1 MGKSPG
7 PWVGNPFPTLRI
19 KPPTV
24 QKTVPTR
31 SQYVMMTFQTGSN
44 DLTLTK
50 MPIITVEHLS
60 KNFKVYK
67 RRTGFWGSLSSTVSR
82 KHDIIKA
89 VDNVNFT
96 LERGELV
103 GYIGAN
109 GAGKSTT
116 IKMLTGIL
124 VPTSGHID
132 VMGLTPYHRRKENAR
147 RIGVVF
153 GQRTQLWWDL
163 PVIDSFELL
172 KHIYEIPQNLYKQN
186 LEFFSELLQLQPFLS
201 TPVRK
206 LSLGQ
211 RMRCDLTAALLHN
224 PEILYLDEPTIGL
237 DVVAK
242 EQVRRFLRQVNSEHQ
257 VTVIL
262 TTHDLN
268 DVEKVCQRLIIIDS
282 GKIIYDGGI
291 DALKKR
297 YGKTRMLIVDLA
309 QTYPDIQLEG
319 VNLTRRDGNRIWL
332 AFDRDT
338 VSASEV
344 ITQLAARYEIQDLTI
359 SEPEIEEIVRR
370 IYESGT
376 C

>member
-1 MGKSPG
+1 
-7 PWVGNPFPTLRI
+7 
-19 KPPTV
+19 
-24 QKTVPTR
+24 
-31 SQYVMMTFQTGSN
+31 
-44 DLTLTK
+44 

-60 KNFKVYK
+60 KHFKVHK
-67 RRTGFWGSLSSTVSR
+67 RRTGFWGNLSNTVSR
-82 KHDIIKA
+82 QHDIIKA
-89 VDNVNFT
+89 VDDVNFT

-132 VMGLTPYHRRKENAR
+132 VMGLTPYRHRKENTR

-201 TPVRK
+201 TPVRS

-242 EQVRRFLRQVNSEHQ
+242 EQVRQFLRQVNAERQ

-268 DVEKVCQRLIIIDS
+268 DVEKVCQRLVIIDS

-297 YGKTRMLIVDLA
+297 YGKTRMLVVDLA
-309 QTYPDIQLEG
+309 QAYSDIQLEE
-319 VNLTRRDGNRIWL
+319 VDLTRRDGNRIWI

-338 VSASEV
+338 ISASEV
-344 ITQLAARYEIQDLTI
+344 IAQLTARYEIQDLTI

-370 IYESGT
+370 IYELGMH
-376 C
+376 

>member
-1 MGKSPG
+1 
-7 PWVGNPFPTLRI
+7 
-19 KPPTV
+19 
-24 QKTVPTR
+24 
-31 SQYVMMTFQTGSN
+31 
-44 DLTLTK
+44 

-60 KNFKVYK
+60 KHFKVYR
-67 RRTGFWGSLSSTVSR
+67 RRTGFWGNLSSTISR
-82 KHDIIKA
+82 KHDIIQA
-89 VDNVNFT
+89 VDDVNFS

-132 VMGLTPYHRRKENAR
+132 VMGLTPYRHRKENTR

-186 LEFFSELLQLQPFLS
+186 LEFFSELLQLHPFLS
-201 TPVRK
+201 TPVRR

-242 EQVRRFLRQVNSEHQ
+242 EQVRQFLRQVNAERQ

-268 DVEKVCQRLIIIDS
+268 DVEQVCQRLIIIDN

-291 DALKKR
+291 DDLKKR

-309 QTYPDIQLEG
+309 QAYSDIQLEG
-319 VNLTRRDGNRIWL
+319 VDLTRRDSNRIWL
-332 AFDRDT
+332 AFDRDAI
-338 VSASEV
+338 SASEV
-344 ITQLAARYEIQDLTI
+344 IAQLTARYEIQDLTI

-370 IYESGT
+370 IYELGVH
-376 C
+376 

>member
-1 MGKSPG
+1 
-7 PWVGNPFPTLRI
+7 
-19 KPPTV
+19 
-24 QKTVPTR
+24 
-31 SQYVMMTFQTGSN
+31 
-44 DLTLTK
+44 

-60 KNFKVYK
+60 KHFKVHK
-67 RRTGFWGSLSSTVSR
+67 RRTGFWGNLSSTVSR
-82 KHDIIKA
+82 QHNIIKA
-89 VDNVNFT
+89 VDDVNFT

-132 VMGLTPYHRRKENAR
+132 VMGLTPYRNRRENTR

-201 TPVRK
+201 TPVRR

-242 EQVRRFLRQVNSEHQ
+242 EQVRQFLRQVNAERQ

-291 DALKKR
+291 DALKER
-297 YGKTRMLIVDLA
+297 YGKTRILIVDLA
-309 QTYPDIQLEG
+309 QAYSDIQLEG
-319 VNLTRRDGNRIWL
+319 VDLTRRDGNRVWL

-338 VSASEV
+338 ISASEV
-344 ITQLAARYEIQDLTI
+344 IAQLTARYEIQDLTI

-370 IYESGT
+370 IYELGVH
-376 C
+376 

>member
-1 MGKSPG
+1 
-7 PWVGNPFPTLRI
+7 
-19 KPPTV
+19 
-24 QKTVPTR
+24 
-31 SQYVMMTFQTGSN
+31 
-44 DLTLTK
+44 

-60 KNFKVYK
+60 KHFKVPK

-82 KHDIIKA
+82 QHDIIRA
-89 VDNVNFT
+89 VDDVNFS
-96 LERGELV
+96 LDRGELV

-124 VPTSGHID
+124 VPSSGHID
-132 VMGLTPYHRRKENAR
+132 VMGLTPYRQRKENTR

-172 KHIYEIPQNLYKQN
+172 KQIYEIPQNLYKQN
-186 LEFFSELLQLQPFLS
+186 LEFFSEMLQLQPFLS
-201 TPVRK
+201 TPVRR

-242 EQVRRFLRQVNSEHQ
+242 EQVRQFLRQVNAERQ

-268 DVEKVCQRLIIIDS
+268 DVEQVCQRLIIIDS

-309 QTYPDIQLEG
+309 QAYSEVQLEG
-319 VNLTRRDGNRIWL
+319 VDLTRRDGNRIWL

-338 VSASEV
+338 ISASEV
-344 ITQLAARYEIQDLTI
+344 IAQLTARYEIQDLTI

-370 IYESGT
+370 IYEMGVQ
-376 C
+376 

>member
-1 MGKSPG
+1 
-7 PWVGNPFPTLRI
+7 
-19 KPPTV
+19 
-24 QKTVPTR
+24 
-31 SQYVMMTFQTGSN
+31 
-44 DLTLTK
+44 
-50 MPIITVEHLS
+50 MPIIAVEHLS
-60 KNFKVYK
+60 KHFKVHK
-67 RRTGFWGSLSSTVSR
+67 RRTGFWGNLSSTISR

-89 VDNVNFT
+89 VDDVNFS

-132 VMGLTPYHRRKENAR
+132 VMGLTPYRHRKENTR

-172 KHIYEIPQNLYKQN
+172 KHIYEIPHNLYKQN
-186 LEFFSELLQLQPFLS
+186 LEFFSELLQLRPFLS
-201 TPVRK
+201 TPVRR

-242 EQVRRFLRQVNSEHQ
+242 EQVRQFLRQVNAERQ

-282 GKIIYDGGI
+282 GKIIYDGGV
-291 DALKKR
+291 DALKER

-309 QTYPDIQLEG
+309 QAYSDVQLEG
-319 VNLTRRDGNRIWL
+319 VDLTRRDGNRIWL

-338 VSASEV
+338 ISASEV
-344 ITQLAARYEIQDLTI
+344 IAQLTGRYEIQDLTI

-370 IYESGT
+370 IYELGVH
-376 C
+376 

>member
-1 MGKSPG
+1 
-7 PWVGNPFPTLRI
+7 
-19 KPPTV
+19 
-24 QKTVPTR
+24 
-31 SQYVMMTFQTGSN
+31 
-44 DLTLTK
+44 

-60 KNFKVYK
+60 KHFKVHK
-67 RRTGFWGSLSSTVSR
+67 RRTGFWGNLSSTVSR

-89 VDNVNFT
+89 VDDVNFT

-132 VMGLTPYHRRKENAR
+132 VMGLTPYRDRKENTR

-201 TPVRK
+201 TPVRR

-242 EQVRRFLRQVNSEHQ
+242 EQVRQFLRQVNAERQ

-268 DVEKVCQRLIIIDS
+268 DVEKVCQRLIIIDN

-291 DALKKR
+291 DALKER

-309 QTYPDIQLEG
+309 QTYSDIQLKG
-319 VNLTRRDGNRIWL
+319 VDLTRRDGNRIWL

-338 VSASEV
+338 ISASEV
-344 ITQLAARYEIQDLTI
+344 VAQLTARYEIQDLTI

-370 IYESGT
+370 IYELGVH
-376 C
+376 

>member
-1 MGKSPG
+1 
-7 PWVGNPFPTLRI
+7 
-19 KPPTV
+19 
-24 QKTVPTR
+24 
-31 SQYVMMTFQTGSN
+31 MMTFQTGSN

-67 RRTGFWGSLSSTVSR
+67 RRTGFWGSLSNTVSR

-172 KHIYEIPQNLYKQN
+172 KHIYEIPENLYKQN
-186 LEFFSELLQLQPFLS
+186 LEFFSELLQLQSFLS

-242 EQVRRFLRQVNSEHQ
+242 EQVRRFLRQVNAERQ

-319 VNLTRRDGNRIWL
+319 VALTRRDGNRIWL

-344 ITQLAARYEIQDLTI
+344 ITQLAAHYEIQDLTI

-370 IYESGT
+370 IYESGKMG
-376 C
+376 

>member
-1 MGKSPG
+1 
-7 PWVGNPFPTLRI
+7 
-19 KPPTV
+19 
-24 QKTVPTR
+24 
-31 SQYVMMTFQTGSN
+31 MMTFQTGSN

-172 KHIYEIPQNLYKQN
+172 KHIYEIPDNLYKQN

-242 EQVRRFLRQVNSEHQ
+242 EQVRQFLRQVNAERQ

-344 ITQLAARYEIQDLTI
+344 ITQLTAHYEIQDLTI

-370 IYESGT
+370 IYESGKMG
-376 C
+376 

>member
-1 MGKSPG
+1 
-7 PWVGNPFPTLRI
+7 
-19 KPPTV
+19 
-24 QKTVPTR
+24 
-31 SQYVMMTFQTGSN
+31 
-44 DLTLTK
+44 

-60 KNFKVYK
+60 KHFKVHK
-67 RRTGFWGSLSSTVSR
+67 RRTGFWGNLSSTVSR

-89 VDNVNFT
+89 VDDVNFT

-132 VMGLTPYHRRKENAR
+132 VMGLTPYRHRKENTR

-186 LEFFSELLQLQPFLS
+186 LEFFSELLRLQPFLS
-201 TPVRK
+201 TPVRR

-242 EQVRRFLRQVNSEHQ
+242 EQVRQFLRQVNAERQ

-268 DVEKVCQRLIIIDS
+268 DVEKVCQRLVIIDS

-297 YGKTRMLIVDLA
+297 YGKTRMLVVDLA
-309 QTYPDIQLEG
+309 QAYSDIQLEE
-319 VNLTRRDGNRIWL
+319 VDLTRRDGNRIWL

-338 VSASEV
+338 ISASEV
-344 ITQLAARYEIQDLTI
+344 IAQLTARYEIQDLTV

-370 IYESGT
+370 IYELGMH
-376 C
+376 

>member
-1 MGKSPG
+1 
-7 PWVGNPFPTLRI
+7 
-19 KPPTV
+19 
-24 QKTVPTR
+24 
-31 SQYVMMTFQTGSN
+31 
-44 DLTLTK
+44 

-60 KNFKVYK
+60 KHFKVYK
-67 RRTGFWGSLSSTVSR
+67 RRTGFLGGLRNIVSR
-82 KHDIIKA
+82 EHNIIKA
-89 VDNVNFT
+89 VDDVSFT

-124 VPTSGHID
+124 VPTSGQAE
-132 VMGLTPYHRRKENAR
+132 VMGLVPYERRKENAR

-163 PVIDSFELL
+163 PVIDSFDLL
-172 KHIYEIPQNLYKQN
+172 KHIYAIPQKVYKQN
-186 LEFFSELLQLQPFLS
+186 LELFSDLLQLHPFLD

-242 EQVRRFLRQVNSEHQ
+242 EHIRQFIKKINAERQ

-268 DVEKVCQRLIIIDS
+268 DVEKVCQRMIIIDS

-291 DALKKR
+291 DALKQR

-309 QTYPDIQLEG
+309 RAYTEIKLDGAEM
-319 VNLTRRDGNRIWL
+319 TRREDSRIWL
-332 AFDRDT
+332 TFDRDT
-338 VSASEV
+338 ISASEL
-344 ITQLAARYEIQDLTI
+344 IGQLTTQYEIKDLTI

-370 IYESGT
+370 IYEWGMT
-376 C
+376 

>member
-1 MGKSPG
+1 
-7 PWVGNPFPTLRI
+7 
-19 KPPTV
+19 
-24 QKTVPTR
+24 
-31 SQYVMMTFQTGSN
+31 
-44 DLTLTK
+44 

-60 KNFKVYK
+60 KHFKVHK
-67 RRTGFWGSLSSTVSR
+67 RRTGFWGNLSSTVSR

-89 VDNVNFT
+89 VDDVNFT

-132 VMGLTPYHRRKENAR
+132 VMGLTPYRNRRENTR

-201 TPVRK
+201 TPVRR

-242 EQVRRFLRQVNSEHQ
+242 EQVRQFLRQVNAERQ

-291 DALKKR
+291 DALKER
-297 YGKTRMLIVDLA
+297 YGKTRILIVDLA
-309 QTYPDIQLEG
+309 QAYSDIQLEG
-319 VNLTRRDGNRIWL
+319 VDLTRRDGNRVWL

-338 VSASEV
+338 ISASEV
-344 ITQLAARYEIQDLTI
+344 IAQLTVRYEIQDLTI

-370 IYESGT
+370 IYELGVH
-376 C
+376 

>member
-1 MGKSPG
+1 
-7 PWVGNPFPTLRI
+7 
-19 KPPTV
+19 
-24 QKTVPTR
+24 
-31 SQYVMMTFQTGSN
+31 
-44 DLTLTK
+44 

-60 KNFKVYK
+60 KHFKVFK
-67 RRTGFWGSLSSTVSR
+67 RRTGFWGNLSSTVSR
-82 KHDIIKA
+82 QHDIIKA
-89 VDNVNFT
+89 VDDVNFS

-132 VMGLTPYHRRKENAR
+132 VMGLTPYRHRKENTR

-201 TPVRK
+201 TPVRR

-242 EQVRRFLRQVNSEHQ
+242 EQVRQFLRQVNAERQ

-268 DVEKVCQRLIIIDS
+268 DVEKVCQRLVIIDS

-309 QTYPDIQLEG
+309 QVYSDIQLDD
-319 VNLTRRDGNRIWL
+319 VDLTRRDGNRIWL

-338 VSASEV
+338 ISASEV
-344 ITQLAARYEIQDLTI
+344 IAQLTARYEIQDLTI

-370 IYESGT
+370 IYESGVH
-376 C
+376 

>member
-1 MGKSPG
+1 
-7 PWVGNPFPTLRI
+7 
-19 KPPTV
+19 
-24 QKTVPTR
+24 
-31 SQYVMMTFQTGSN
+31 
-44 DLTLTK
+44 LTLTK

-186 LEFFSELLQLQPFLS
+186 LEFFSELLQLEPVLS

-242 EQVRRFLRQVNSEHQ
+242 AQVRQFLRQVNAERQ

-291 DALKKR
+291 DALKKD

-344 ITQLAARYEIQDLTI
+344 ITQLTERYEIQDLTI

-370 IYESGT
+370 IYESGKMG
-376 C
+376 

>member
-1 MGKSPG
+1 M
-7 PWVGNPFPTLRI
+7 N
-19 KPPTV
+19 
-24 QKTVPTR
+24 
-31 SQYVMMTFQTGSN
+31 
-44 DLTLTK
+44 
-50 MPIITVEHLS
+50 
-60 KNFKVYK
+60 
-67 RRTGFWGSLSSTVSR
+67 
-82 KHDIIKA
+82 
-89 VDNVNFT
+89 
-96 LERGELV
+96 RGEKLV

-132 VMGLTPYHRRKENAR
+132 VMGLTPYLRRKENAR

-172 KHIYEIPQNLYKQN
+172 KHIYEIPDNVYRQN
-186 LEFFSELLQLQPFLS
+186 LEFFCELLQLHPLLS

-206 LSLGQ
+206 LSLGG

-242 EQVRRFLRQVNSEHQ
+242 EQVRQFLKQINAERQ

-268 DVEKVCQRLIIIDS
+268 DVEQVCERLIIIDS

-291 DALKKR
+291 EALKKR

-309 QTYPDIQLEG
+309 RAYADIHLEN
-319 VNLTRRDGNRIWL
+319 VSLTRREDNRIWL
-332 AFDRDT
+332 EFDRDT
-338 VSASEV
+338 LPASEV
-344 ITQLAARYEIQDLTI
+344 IARLAARYEIQDLTNLGARNRGDCSTYI
-359 SEPEIEEIVRR
+359 
-370 IYESGT
+370 
-376 C
+376 

>member
-1 MGKSPG
+1 
-7 PWVGNPFPTLRI
+7 
-19 KPPTV
+19 
-24 QKTVPTR
+24 
-31 SQYVMMTFQTGSN
+31 
-44 DLTLTK
+44 

-67 RRTGFWGSLSSTVSR
+67 RRTGFWGSLSSTISR

-132 VMGLTPYHRRKENAR
+132 VMGLTPSHRRKENAR

-186 LEFFSELLQLQPFLS
+186 LEFFSELLQLEPVLS

-242 EQVRRFLRQVNSEHQ
+242 AQVRQFLRQVNAERQ

-291 DALKKR
+291 DALKKD

-344 ITQLAARYEIQDLTI
+344 ITQLTERYEIQDLTI

-370 IYESGT
+370 IYESGKMG
-376 C
+376 

>member
-1 MGKSPG
+1 
-7 PWVGNPFPTLRI
+7 
-19 KPPTV
+19 
-24 QKTVPTR
+24 
-31 SQYVMMTFQTGSN
+31 
-44 DLTLTK
+44 

-60 KNFKVYK
+60 KHFKVYK

-82 KHDIIKA
+82 RHDIIKA
-89 VDNVNFT
+89 VDDVNFS

-124 VPTSGHID
+124 VPSSGHID
-132 VMGLTPYHRRKENAR
+132 VMGLTPYRQRKENTR

-172 KHIYEIPQNLYKQN
+172 KQIYEIPQNLYKQN
-186 LEFFSELLQLQPFLS
+186 LEFFSEMLQLQPFLS
-201 TPVRK
+201 TPVRR

-242 EQVRRFLRQVNSEHQ
+242 EQVRQFLREVNAERQ

-268 DVEKVCQRLIIIDS
+268 DVEQVCQRLIIIDS

-309 QTYPDIQLEG
+309 QAYSEVQLEG
-319 VNLTRRDGNRIWL
+319 VDLTRRDGNRIWL

-338 VSASEV
+338 ISASEV
-344 ITQLAARYEIQDLTI
+344 IAQLTARYEIQDLTI

-370 IYESGT
+370 IYEMGVQ
-376 C
+376 

>member
-1 MGKSPG
+1 
-7 PWVGNPFPTLRI
+7 
-19 KPPTV
+19 
-24 QKTVPTR
+24 
-31 SQYVMMTFQTGSN
+31 
-44 DLTLTK
+44 

-60 KNFKVYK
+60 KHFKVYR
-67 RRTGFWGSLSSTVSR
+67 RRTGFWGNLSSTVSR
-82 KHDIIKA
+82 KYDIVKA
-89 VDNVNFT
+89 VDDVNFS

-124 VPTSGHID
+124 VPTSGHVD
-132 VMGLTPYHRRKENAR
+132 VMGLTPYRHRKENTR

-186 LEFFSELLQLQPFLS
+186 LEFFSEMLQLQPFLS
-201 TPVRK
+201 TPVRR

-242 EQVRRFLRQVNSEHQ
+242 EQVRQFLRQVNAERQ

-268 DVEKVCQRLIIIDS
+268 DVEQVCQRLIIIDS

-309 QTYPDIQLEG
+309 QPYSDIQLEG
-319 VNLTRRDGNRIWL
+319 VDLTRRDGNRIWL

-338 VSASEV
+338 ISASEV
-344 ITQLAARYEIQDLTI
+344 IAQLTVRYEIQDLTI

-370 IYESGT
+370 IYELGVH
-376 C
+376 

>member
-1 MGKSPG
+1 
-7 PWVGNPFPTLRI
+7 
-19 KPPTV
+19 
-24 QKTVPTR
+24 
-31 SQYVMMTFQTGSN
+31 
-44 DLTLTK
+44 
-50 MPIITVEHLS
+50 MPIITVEQLS
-60 KNFKVYK
+60 KSFKVHK
-67 RRTGFWGSLSSTVSR
+67 RRAGFWGNLSSTVSR

-132 VMGLTPYHRRKENAR
+132 VMGLTPYRHRKENTR

-186 LEFFSELLQLQPFLS
+186 LEFFSDLLQLQPFLS
-201 TPVRK
+201 TPVRR

-242 EQVRRFLRQVNSEHQ
+242 EQVRQFLRQVNAERQ

-297 YGKTRMLIVDLA
+297 YGKTRVLIVDLA

-319 VNLTRRDGNRIWL
+319 VDLTRREGNRIWL

-338 VSASEV
+338 ISASEV
-344 ITQLAARYEIQDLTI
+344 IARLTERYEIQDLTI

-370 IYESGT
+370 IYELGVY
-376 C
+376 

>member
-1 MGKSPG
+1 
-7 PWVGNPFPTLRI
+7 
-19 KPPTV
+19 
-24 QKTVPTR
+24 
-31 SQYVMMTFQTGSN
+31 
-44 DLTLTK
+44 

-60 KNFKVYK
+60 KNFKVHK
-67 RRTGFWGSLSSTVSR
+67 RRKGFWGSLGSTVSR
-82 KHDIIKA
+82 EHDIIKA

-132 VMGLTPYHRRKENAR
+132 VMGLTPYLHRKENAR

-172 KHIYEIPQNLYKQN
+172 KHIYEIPEKLYKQN
-186 LEFFSELLQLQPFLS
+186 LEFFSDLLQLHPYLS

-242 EQVRRFLRQVNSEHQ
+242 EQVRQFLKQINAERK

-268 DVEKVCQRLIIIDS
+268 DVEQVCQRLIIIDS

-291 DALKKR
+291 DALKKQ

-309 QTYPDIQLEG
+309 HAYPDIQLEN
-319 VNLTRRDGNRIWL
+319 VKLTRREENRIWL

-338 VSASEV
+338 LPASEV
-344 ITQLAARYEIQDLTI
+344 IA
-359 SEPEIEEIVRR
+359 
-370 IYESGT
+370 
-376 C
+376 

>member
-1 MGKSPG
+1 
-7 PWVGNPFPTLRI
+7 
-19 KPPTV
+19 
-24 QKTVPTR
+24 
-31 SQYVMMTFQTGSN
+31 
-44 DLTLTK
+44 

-67 RRTGFWGSLSSTVSR
+67 RRTGFWGNLSSTVSR
-82 KHDIIKA
+82 QHDIIRA
-89 VDNVNFT
+89 VDDVNFS

-132 VMGLTPYHRRKENAR
+132 VMGLMPYRQRKENTR

-186 LEFFSELLQLQPFLS
+186 LEFFSEMLQLQPFLS
-201 TPVRK
+201 TPVRR

-242 EQVRRFLRQVNSEHQ
+242 EQVRQFLRQVNAERQ

-291 DALKKR
+291 DALKER

-309 QTYPDIQLEG
+309 QGYSDIELEG
-319 VNLTRRDGNRIWL
+319 ADLTRRESNRIWL
-332 AFDRDT
+332 AFERDAI
-338 VSASEV
+338 SASEV
-344 ITQLAARYEIQDLTI
+344 IAQLTARYEIQDLTI

-370 IYESGT
+370 IYESGVG
-376 C
+376 

>member
-1 MGKSPG
+1 
-7 PWVGNPFPTLRI
+7 
-19 KPPTV
+19 
-24 QKTVPTR
+24 
-31 SQYVMMTFQTGSN
+31 
-44 DLTLTK
+44 

-60 KNFKVYK
+60 KHFKVYK
-67 RRTGFWGSLSSTVSR
+67 RRTGFWGNLSSTVSR
-82 KHDIIKA
+82 QHDIIKA
-89 VDNVNFT
+89 VDDVNFS

-132 VMGLTPYHRRKENAR
+132 VMGLTPYHHRKENTR

-201 TPVRK
+201 TPVRR

-224 PEILYLDEPTIGL
+224 PEILYLDEPTISL

-242 EQVRRFLRQVNSEHQ
+242 EQVRQFLRQVNAERQ

-282 GKIIYDGGI
+282 GKIIYDGGV
-291 DALKKR
+291 DALKER

-309 QTYPDIQLEG
+309 QAYSDIQLEG
-319 VNLTRRDGNRIWL
+319 VDLTRRDGNRIWL

-338 VSASEV
+338 ISASEV
-344 ITQLAARYEIQDLTI
+344 IAQLTARYEIQDLTI

-370 IYESGT
+370 IYEMGVQ
-376 C
+376 

>member
-1 MGKSPG
+1 
-7 PWVGNPFPTLRI
+7 
-19 KPPTV
+19 
-24 QKTVPTR
+24 
-31 SQYVMMTFQTGSN
+31 
-44 DLTLTK
+44 
-50 MPIITVEHLS
+50 MPIITVENLS
-60 KNFKVYK
+60 KNFKIYK
-67 RRTGFWGSLSSTVSR
+67 RRAGFWGNLSSTVSR
-82 KHDIIKA
+82 QHDIIRA
-89 VDNVNFT
+89 VDDVNFS

-124 VPTSGHID
+124 VPTSGRID
-132 VMGLTPYHRRKENAR
+132 VMGLTPYRHRKENTR

-186 LEFFSELLQLQPFLS
+186 LEFFSEMLQLQPFLS
-201 TPVRK
+201 TPVRR

-211 RMRCDLTAALLHN
+211 RMRCDLTAALLHD

-237 DVVAK
+237 DVIAK
-242 EQVRRFLRQVNSEHQ
+242 EQGRQFLRQVNAERQ

-291 DALKKR
+291 DALKER

-309 QTYPDIQLEG
+309 QGYSDIQLEA
-319 VNLTRRDGNRIWL
+319 VDLIRRDGNRIWL

-338 VSASEV
+338 ISASEV
-344 ITQLAARYEIQDLTI
+344 ITQLTVRYEIQDLTI

-370 IYESGT
+370 IYESGVG
-376 C
+376 

>member
-1 MGKSPG
+1 
-7 PWVGNPFPTLRI
+7 
-19 KPPTV
+19 
-24 QKTVPTR
+24 
-31 SQYVMMTFQTGSN
+31 
-44 DLTLTK
+44 

-60 KNFKVYK
+60 KHFKVYK
-67 RRTGFWGSLSSTVSR
+67 RRTGFWGGLRNIVSR
-82 KHDIIKA
+82 EHSIIRA
-89 VDNVNFT
+89 VDDVSFT

-124 VPTSGHID
+124 VPTSGQID
-132 VMGLTPYHRRKENAR
+132 VMGLVPSERRKENAR

-163 PVIDSFELL
+163 PVIESFDLL
-172 KHIYEIPQNLYKQN
+172 KHIYAIPQNVYKQN
-186 LEFFSELLQLQPFLS
+186 LEFFSELLQLYPFLD

-242 EQVRRFLRQVNSEHQ
+242 EHIRQFLKKINAERQ

-268 DVEKVCQRLIIIDS
+268 DVEKVCQRLLIIDS

-291 DALKKR
+291 DALKQR

-309 QTYPDIQLEG
+309 QAYPDIKLDG
-319 VNLTRRDGNRIWL
+319 ANMTRREDNRIWL
-332 AFDRDT
+332 TFDRDT
-338 VSASEV
+338 ISASEL
-344 ITQLAARYEIQDLTI
+344 IAQLIARYEIKDLTI

-370 IYESGT
+370 IYEWGMT
-376 C
+376 

>member
-1 MGKSPG
+1 
-7 PWVGNPFPTLRI
+7 
-19 KPPTV
+19 
-24 QKTVPTR
+24 
-31 SQYVMMTFQTGSN
+31 
-44 DLTLTK
+44 

-60 KNFKVYK
+60 KHFKVHK
-67 RRTGFWGSLSSTVSR
+67 RRTGFWGNLSSTVSR

-132 VMGLTPYHRRKENAR
+132 VMGLTPYRHRKENTR

-186 LEFFSELLQLQPFLS
+186 LEFFSELLRLQPFLS
-201 TPVRK
+201 TPVRR

-242 EQVRRFLRQVNSEHQ
+242 EQVRQFLRQVNAERQ

-268 DVEKVCQRLIIIDS
+268 DVEKVCQRLVIIDS
-282 GKIIYDGGI
+282 SKIIYDGGI

-309 QTYPDIQLEG
+309 QVYSDIQLDD
-319 VNLTRRDGNRIWL
+319 VDLTRRDGNRIWL

-338 VSASEV
+338 ISASEV
-344 ITQLAARYEIQDLTI
+344 IAQLTARYEIQDLTI

-370 IYESGT
+370 IYESGVH
-376 C
+376 

>member
-1 MGKSPG
+1 
-7 PWVGNPFPTLRI
+7 
-19 KPPTV
+19 
-24 QKTVPTR
+24 
-31 SQYVMMTFQTGSN
+31 
-44 DLTLTK
+44 

-60 KNFKVYK
+60 KHFKVHK
-67 RRTGFWGSLSSTVSR
+67 RRTGFWGNLSSTVSR

-89 VDNVNFT
+89 VDDVNFT

-132 VMGLTPYHRRKENAR
+132 VMGLTPYRHRKENTR

-186 LEFFSELLQLQPFLS
+186 LEFFSELLRLQPFLS
-201 TPVRK
+201 TPVRR

-242 EQVRRFLRQVNSEHQ
+242 EQVRQFLRQVNAERQ
-257 VTVIL
+257 VTVVL

-268 DVEKVCQRLIIIDS
+268 DVEKVCQRLVIIDS

-309 QTYPDIQLEG
+309 QAYSDIQLEE
-319 VNLTRRDGNRIWL
+319 VDLTRRDGNRIWL

-338 VSASEV
+338 ISASEV
-344 ITQLAARYEIQDLTI
+344 IAQLTARYEIQDLTI

-370 IYESGT
+370 IYELGMH
-376 C
+376 

>member
-1 MGKSPG
+1 
-7 PWVGNPFPTLRI
+7 
-19 KPPTV
+19 
-24 QKTVPTR
+24 
-31 SQYVMMTFQTGSN
+31 
-44 DLTLTK
+44 
-50 MPIITVEHLS
+50 MPIISVEHLS
-60 KNFKVYK
+60 KNFKVHK
-67 RRTGFWGSLSSTVSR
+67 RRKGFWGSLGSTFSR
-82 KHDIIKA
+82 EYDIIKA

-124 VPTSGHID
+124 VPTSGHIE
-132 VMGLTPYHRRKENAR
+132 VMGLTPYLHRKENAR

-172 KHIYEIPQNLYKQN
+172 KHIYEIPENQYKQN
-186 LEFFSELLQLQPFLS
+186 LEFFSELLQLHPYLS

-242 EQVRRFLRQVNSEHQ
+242 EQVRQFLKQINAERQ

-268 DVEKVCQRLIIIDS
+268 NVEQVCQRLIIIDS

-291 DALKKR
+291 DALKKQ

-309 QTYPDIQLEG
+309 QAYPDIQLEG
-319 VNLTRRDGNRIWL
+319 VNLTRREENRIWL
-332 AFDRDT
+332 AFDRDALP
-338 VSASEV
+338 ASEV
-344 ITQLAARYEIQDLTI
+344 IARLAARYEIQDLTI

-370 IYESGT
+370 IYNFGMSH
-376 C
+376 

>member
-1 MGKSPG
+1 
-7 PWVGNPFPTLRI
+7 
-19 KPPTV
+19 
-24 QKTVPTR
+24 
-31 SQYVMMTFQTGSN
+31 
-44 DLTLTK
+44 

-60 KNFKVYK
+60 KHFKVFK
-67 RRTGFWGSLSSTVSR
+67 RRTGFWGNLSSTVSR
-82 KHDIIKA
+82 QHDIIKA
-89 VDNVNFT
+89 VDDVNFS

-132 VMGLTPYHRRKENAR
+132 VMGLTPYRHRKENTR

-186 LEFFSELLQLQPFLS
+186 LEFFSELLRLQPFLS
-201 TPVRK
+201 TPVRR

-242 EQVRRFLRQVNSEHQ
+242 EQVRQFLRQVNAERQ

-268 DVEKVCQRLIIIDS
+268 DVEKVCQRLVIIDS

-309 QTYPDIQLEG
+309 QAYSDIQLEE
-319 VNLTRRDGNRIWL
+319 VDLTRRDGNRIWL

-338 VSASEV
+338 ISASEV
-344 ITQLAARYEIQDLTI
+344 IAQLTARYEIQDLTI

-370 IYESGT
+370 IYESGVH
-376 C
+376 

>member
-1 MGKSPG
+1 
-7 PWVGNPFPTLRI
+7 
-19 KPPTV
+19 
-24 QKTVPTR
+24 
-31 SQYVMMTFQTGSN
+31 
-44 DLTLTK
+44 

-60 KNFKVYK
+60 KHFKVYS
-67 RRTGFWGSLSSTVSR
+67 RRTGFWGNLSSTISR

-89 VDNVNFT
+89 VDDVNFS

-124 VPTSGHID
+124 VPTSGHIG
-132 VMGLTPYHRRKENAR
+132 VMGLTPYRHRKENTR

-201 TPVRK
+201 TPVRR

-242 EQVRRFLRQVNSEHQ
+242 EQVRQFLRQVNAERQ

-268 DVEKVCQRLIIIDS
+268 DVEQVCQRLIIIDN

-291 DALKKR
+291 DALKER

-309 QTYPDIQLEG
+309 QAYSDIQLEG
-319 VNLTRRDGNRIWL
+319 VDLTRRDGNRIWL

-338 VSASEV
+338 ISASEV
-344 ITQLAARYEIQDLTI
+344 IAQLTRRYEIQDLTI

-370 IYESGT
+370 IYELGVH
-376 C
+376 

>member
-1 MGKSPG
+1 
-7 PWVGNPFPTLRI
+7 
-19 KPPTV
+19 
-24 QKTVPTR
+24 
-31 SQYVMMTFQTGSN
+31 
-44 DLTLTK
+44 

-186 LEFFSELLQLQPFLS
+186 LEFFSELLQLEPVLS

-242 EQVRRFLRQVNSEHQ
+242 EQVRQFLRQVNAERQ

-268 DVEKVCQRLIIIDS
+268 DVEKVCQRLVIIDS

-291 DALKKR
+291 DALKKD

-344 ITQLAARYEIQDLTI
+344 ITQLTERYEIQDLTI

-370 IYESGT
+370 IYESGKMG
-376 C
+376 

>member
-1 MGKSPG
+1 
-7 PWVGNPFPTLRI
+7 
-19 KPPTV
+19 
-24 QKTVPTR
+24 
-31 SQYVMMTFQTGSN
+31 
-44 DLTLTK
+44 
-50 MPIITVEHLS
+50 MPVISVEHLC
-60 KNFKVYK
+60 KDFKVH
-67 RRTGFWGSLSSTVSR
+67 RRRKGFWGNLGSTVTR
-82 KHDIIKA
+82 EYDIINA
-89 VDNVNFT
+89 FEDVNFT

-132 VMGLTPYHRRKENAR
+132 VMNLTPYLHRKENAR

-172 KHIYEIPQNLYKQN
+172 KHIYEIPENRYQQN
-186 LEFFSELLQLQPFLS
+186 LEFFSELLHLRPFLS

-211 RMRCDLTAALLHN
+211 RMRCDLTAALLHD

-242 EQVRRFLRQVNSEHQ
+242 EQVRQFLKQINAERQV
-257 VTVIL
+257 TAIL

-268 DVEKVCQRLIIIDS
+268 DVEQVCGRLIIIDK

-291 DALKKR
+291 DALKKQ
-297 YGKTRMLIVDLA
+297 YAKTRMLIVDLA
-309 QTYPDIQLEG
+309 QPYSDIQLEG
-319 VNLTRRDGNRIWL
+319 VNLTRREENRVWL

-338 VSASEV
+338 LPASEV
-344 ITQLAARYEIQDLTI
+344 IAQLATRYEIQDLAI

-370 IYESGT
+370 IYKFGMSQ
-376 C
+376 